1 MITAVSV
8 KNNGDVWA
16 VYKRYK
22 VNDVVVHNGTSYQNV
37 TGINSEPTATS
48 FNWLVLPSGI
58 LSIPI
63 SIINGNDFYLIKH
76 PQNNI
81 PANALILEAN
91 DFIVNGFFDDT
102 TFWGKAQYLGGNVNS
117 DNSWV
122 VMDKIKGLTLI

>member
-8 KNNGDVWA
+8 KNKGDVWA

-48 FNWLVLPSGI
+48 FNWLVLPSGV

-63 SIINGNDFYLIKH
+63 AIVNGNNFYLIKH
-76 PQNNI
+76 PQNNT
-81 PANALILEAN
+81 PANALILEPN
-91 DFIVNGFFDDT
+91 DFIVNGFFDDI
-102 TFWGKAQYLGGNVNS
+102 TFWGKAQYLGGNVDS
-117 DNSWV
+117 VNSWTV
-122 VMDKIKGLTLI
+122 LESIEELILI